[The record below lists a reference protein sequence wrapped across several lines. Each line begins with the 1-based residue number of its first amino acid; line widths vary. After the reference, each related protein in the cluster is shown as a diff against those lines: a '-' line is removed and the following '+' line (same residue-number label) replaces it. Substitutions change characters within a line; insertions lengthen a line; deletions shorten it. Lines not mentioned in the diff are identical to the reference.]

1 MLKAYQD
8 HVEQRAQEG
17 LPPLPLDAEQVTALV
32 SELKQANNTDS
43 EKYLDLLIH
52 RVDRKSVV

>member
-17 LPPLPLDAEQVTALV
+17 LPPLPLEAEQVTALIAL
-32 SELKQANNTDS
+32 LKQAKNKDS
-43 EKYLDLLIH
+43 ENVLSY
-52 RVDRKSVV
+52 